1 MEVGAYEIDRALRFK
16 ENFVEAF
23 KDLNY
28 EGVDKLLKKVNSFK
42 NPLDFWEF
50 IKDSNL
56 SDLKIYYD
64 IKKGLV
70 TFGNDEENF
79 KEDLMELGII

>member
-1 MEVGAYEIDRALRFK
+1 MERGAYEIDRALRFK
-16 ENFVEAF
+16 ENFVETY

-28 EGVDKLLKKVNSFK
+28 EGVDKLLEKVNSFK

>member
-1 MEVGAYEIDRALRFK
+1 MERGAYEIDRALRFK

-28 EGVDKLLKKVNSFK
+28 EGVDKLLEKVNSFK

-50 IKDSNL
+50 IKNSNL